1 VSFVAGVLFGVD
13 SNRPGGVL
21 TVEGGGGADGRWKA
35 EMPWKA
41 SSPMEE
47 RAKFAA
53 SRFDALVVSDPRNKI
68 HDVSNLCKLSIMLT
82 EN

>member
-1 VSFVAGVLFGVD
+1 
-13 SNRPGGVL
+13 
-21 TVEGGGGADGRWKA
+21 
-35 EMPWKA
+35 
-41 SSPMEE
+41 MEE